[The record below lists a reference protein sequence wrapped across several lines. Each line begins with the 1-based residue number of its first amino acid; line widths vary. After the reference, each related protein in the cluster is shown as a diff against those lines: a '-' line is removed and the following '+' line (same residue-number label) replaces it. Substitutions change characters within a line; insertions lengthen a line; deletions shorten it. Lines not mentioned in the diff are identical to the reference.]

1 MLAAMTTAV
10 RPETSAGPRSLPV
23 RAQESERIVELDALR
38 GLAALAVALYH
49 FTRRYDELY
58 GHAPG
63 LLGRLPWGH
72 YGVQQFFVISGYVI
86 LMSLRPGKSAGA
98 FALQRAARLYPPFWA
113 ACAATWLGVFLFGLP
128 GRAVDLK
135 SAALNLTMA
144 PLWFKWLYPK
154 VWYIDGAYWSL
165 KEELVFYATMA
176 LVLLVGL
183 RRHALWVVAG
193 LAGLHLAGI
202 AAAKLTDLN
211 IGAWLAKEL
220 GYKDAFNLSMAFTL
234 RWFSL
239 FGLGMVIYE
248 SRQGFKPRHAAV
260 LAILLL
266 DQFTSAFWVRKPGIE
281 PWQEFAAACI
291 SGLAVW
297 WATHIRP
304 SLLRL
309 KPLVFLGAIS
319 YSFYLLHQNLGYIV
333 IRECEERG
341 IGPNGA
347 VCLALLAAMLLATA
361 LAFGVERP
369 VYAWVKTRIKPRAA
383 PGG

>member
-1 MLAAMTTAV
+1 
-10 RPETSAGPRSLPV
+10 
-23 RAQESERIVELDALR
+23 
-38 GLAALAVALYH
+38 
-49 FTRRYDELY
+49 
-58 GHAPG
+58 
-63 LLGRLPWGH
+63 
-72 YGVQQFFVISGYVI
+72 
-86 LMSLRPGKSAGA
+86 
-98 FALQRAARLYPPFWA
+98 
-113 ACAATWLGVFLFGLP
+113 
-128 GRAVDLK
+128 
-135 SAALNLTMA
+135 
-144 PLWFKWLYPK
+144 
-154 VWYIDGAYWSL
+154 
-165 KEELVFYATMA
+165 MA